1 MYLKQKSILL
11 IILLTS
17 YISGHAAAYFHL
29 ISGGGGGYQFSYLH
43 APAVDNFISAYNNQE
58 NRKLWNG
65 VNGSQMT
72 DFDLMHGYYLR
83 YAFYKYVDKTGAMLT
98 SYQISGEFE
107 NSYSTAESWFSYK
120 YENINRNLE
129 FSTNSVMLS
138 FAYGFNPWD
147 RLLIYGEAGIGY
159 DHFSVNSAL
168 SVPDNLTR
176 AEVIKAEND
185 LFNTENI
192 RAKNNLKIQDGH
204 FSGHGISLK
213 SEIRGEYF
221 ITPQLEA
228 DLSISGKYIYI
239 DRLKKDKE
247 NLRSTQFSENSL
259 VFESMQYA
267 ARLGL
272 SYYFVLE

>member
-1 MYLKQKSILL
+1 MYIKR
-11 IILLTS
+11 IILLFS
-17 YISGHAAAYFHL
+17 LLFICYNNSQAAAYFHL
-29 ISGGGGGYQFSYLH
+29 ISGGGGGYQFSYLNSN
-43 APAVDNFISAYNNQE
+43 AMDNFISAYNNQE

-72 DFDLMHGYYLR
+72 DLSFMHGYYLR
-83 YAFYKYVDKTGAMLT
+83 YAFYKYVDKTGSMLT

-120 YENINRNLE
+120 YEQVDRNLE
-129 FSTNSVMLS
+129 FSANSVMLS

-147 RLLIYGEAGIGY
+147 RLLLYGEAGIGY
-159 DHFSVNSAL
+159 DHFSVNSVL
-168 SVPDNLTR
+168 SVPGNLTR
-176 AEVIKAEND
+176 TEVIKAEND

-239 DRLKKDKE
+239 DRLKNDKE
-247 NLRSTQFSENSL
+247 NLRSTQFSENPL